1 MESATSPSANMNR
14 HPWAIWELVFSAPR
28 WLLHRGYPPE
38 LDDPRLSVRLWRI
51 TIVTFLLGFLAG
63 WAYAGLRLFVGYSG
77 LRAYVPGIISVC
89 YSGLCFG
96 LIVLVPLSRWQ
107 GRNWWWTSAAVPVS
121 AVVHHLLFAF
131 QMPWVTKQ
139 PMWVYQVTAGT
150 IGGFGVAC
158 WMIPPVNRR
167 AFAFIPM
174 TVMAGVAGYF
184 VCYDLLNNPLREFFQ
199 SQNGALQL
207 WFDASLL
214 NQLLTQANLYWPFNS
229 LVAMVLGWE
238 SATRPRDHE

>member
-107 GRNWWWTSAAVPVS
+107 GRNWWWTAAAVPIS
-121 AVVHHLLFAF
+121 GVVHHLLFSPPI
-131 QMPWVTKQ
+131 PWLLKQ
-139 PMWVYQVTAGT
+139 PREVIRVIAAT
-150 IGGFGVAC
+150 IGAC
-158 WMIPPVNRR
+158 WAASWMNPPINRR
-167 AFAFIPM
+167 ALAFILLTM
-174 TVMAGVAGYF
+174 TVGVAGYF
-184 VCYDLLNNPLREFFQ
+184 GSDLLYHWVGRFESSNQR
-199 SQNGALQL
+199 GALHFWIETRLLPPLQ
-207 WFDASLL
+207 DANSF
-214 NQLLTQANLYWPFNS
+214 WPFNS